1 MPTRIP
7 NPEIDAVLDASDGWR
22 RKGKV
27 ITAGFRFDSFR
38 TAFDFMTEVAQHAE
52 TRHQHLDWRNND
64 NHVQIDLTTHEL
76 GGITDIDL
84 DFSALISRIANTIR
98 NNQTT
103 PDTAPGA
110 QP

>member
-7 NPEIDAVLDASDGWR
+7 NPEIDAVLEASDGWR

-27 ITAGFRFDSFR
+27 ITASYTFDSFR
-38 TAFDFMTEVAQHAE
+38 TAFEFMTEVAQHAE
-52 TRHQHLDWRNND
+52 TRQHHPDWRNHD
-64 NHVQIDLTTHEL
+64 NHVQIDLNTHEL

-84 DFSALISRIANTIR
+84 DFSASISRIASTIR
-98 NNQTT
+98 NRTQETR
-103 PDTAPGA
+103 

>member
-7 NPEIDAVLDASDGWR
+7 NPEIDAVLEASDGWR

-52 TRHQHLDWRNND
+52 TRHHHPDWRNNG

-84 DFSALISRIANTIR
+84 DFATLISRVATTVR
-98 NNQTT
+98 NNQT
-103 PDTAPGA
+103 PLNVPAGE
-110 QP
+110 QS